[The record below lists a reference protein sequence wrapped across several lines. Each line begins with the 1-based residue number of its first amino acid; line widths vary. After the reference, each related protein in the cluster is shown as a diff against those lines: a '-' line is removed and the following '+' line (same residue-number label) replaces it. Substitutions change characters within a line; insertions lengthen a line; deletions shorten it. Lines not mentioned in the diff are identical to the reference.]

1 MEEKKKFRVV
11 VEYATG
17 EIGFYDYWYEDNA
30 TAAFEDFHPLIER
43 RSCLMVMN
51 DEGLYEIILEVFY

>member
-11 VEYATG
+11 VEYVTG
-17 EIGFYDYWYEDNA
+17 KIGFYDYLIEENA
-30 TAAFEDFHPLIER
+30 IAAFEDFHPSLES

-51 DEGLYEIILEVFY
+51 DEGLYEIRRTVTS